1 MKRSLCLFLTIVC
14 IICLWGCKDE
24 KAEIKQPVNYYYR
37 TVPTQYG
44 SDATIITCEVREAYG
59 YGNDYRLLIEQY
71 LNGPKTYDCIS
82 PFPAGTTLEEF
93 SLSSNKAEIM
103 LSTHMSILS
112 GSELML
118 ACACLTR
125 TVCEMTGV
133 GAVEISSDGGMLNNE
148 ESITLTADS
157 FSYLDLG

>member
-1 MKRSLCLFLTIVC
+1 MKR
-14 IICLWGCKDE
+14 IICLLLALVCVLYLYGCQDKT
-24 KAEIKQPVNYYYR
+24 AEIKQPVNYYYR

-44 SDATIITCEVREAYG
+44 SDASIITCEVREAYG
-59 YGNDYRLLIEQY
+59 YGNDYRQLIEQY

-82 PFPAGTTLEEF
+82 PFPAGTTIEDF
-93 SLSSNKAEIM
+93 SLNGVKAQIM

-133 GAVEISSDGGMLNNE
+133 GAVQISSDGGMLNDE

-157 FSYLDLG
+157 FTYLDMS

>member
-1 MKRSLCLFLTIVC
+1 MKK
-14 IICLWGCKDE
+14 IICLLLALVAVFTLFGCKN
-24 KAEIKQPVNYYYR
+24 KTSEIKQPVKYYYR

-44 SDATIITCEVREAYG
+44 SDASIITAEVRESFG
-59 YGNDYRLLIEQY
+59 YTNDYQYLIGQY

-82 PFPAGTTLEEF
+82 PFPAGTTTEEF
-93 SLSSNKAEIM
+93 TMSGNKVEIM

-118 ACACLTR
+118 ACACLTK

-133 GAVEISSDGGMLNNE
+133 TTVQISSDGGMLNNE

-157 FSYLDLG
+157 FTYLDLG